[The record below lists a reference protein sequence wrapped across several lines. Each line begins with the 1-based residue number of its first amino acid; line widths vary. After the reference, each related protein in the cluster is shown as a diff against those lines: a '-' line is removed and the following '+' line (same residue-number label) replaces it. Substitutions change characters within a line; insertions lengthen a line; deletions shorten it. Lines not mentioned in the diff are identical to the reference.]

1 MLKWTLSK
9 AKNGYVL
16 HTHTDKDS
24 YVFIFRTWDEVIK
37 FLTDHPTL
45 GGKEGAE

>member
-1 MLKWTLSK
+1 MKWTLRK
-9 AKNGYVL
+9 ASNGYVL
-16 HTHTDKDS
+16 ETYSDKTF
-24 YVFIFRTWDEVIK
+24 VWIFKTWDEVIK